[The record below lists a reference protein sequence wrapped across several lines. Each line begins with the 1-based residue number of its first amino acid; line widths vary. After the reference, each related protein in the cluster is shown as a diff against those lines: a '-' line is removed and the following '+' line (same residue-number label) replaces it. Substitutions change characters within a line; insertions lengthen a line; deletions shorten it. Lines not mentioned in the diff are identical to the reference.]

1 MRATRS
7 DFCDRLF
14 RVLLHYM
21 PQFPCSF
28 GIKESDSISEGYEMN
43 AQLIT
48 GVIEEIISHVGTV
61 TRKIYD

>member
-1 MRATRS
+1 
-7 DFCDRLF
+7 
-14 RVLLHYM
+14 M